1 MIVGDKAVEEYD
13 DFEGDCSECGGDG
26 VIFDCQDED
35 GCIYPERG
43 CYLCE
48 LECPICS

>member
-1 MIVGDKAVEEYD
+1 MDEYD
-13 DFEGDCSECGGDG
+13 EFEDYCPECEGAG

-35 GCIYPERG
+35 GCVDPERG

-48 LECPICS
+48 LECPICK